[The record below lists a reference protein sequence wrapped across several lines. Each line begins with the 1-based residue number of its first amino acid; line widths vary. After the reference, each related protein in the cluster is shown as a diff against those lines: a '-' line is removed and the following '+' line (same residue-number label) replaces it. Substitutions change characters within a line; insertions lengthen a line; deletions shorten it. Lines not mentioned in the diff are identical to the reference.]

1 MSWRLPGERDATRQ
15 LTVDQNG
22 YTGTIEL
29 LVPLHEVDPIYDPYA
44 RGFPRI
50 GDLWPG
56 MEQPQLRCTRIRLAD
71 VGVYADGQV
80 GCAVTVEYATNS
92 DLGDGYTP
100 FYRVTV
106 DGGVETLEAG
116 TGGWTW
122 ETTGTPVTD
131 RLQLLSQR
139 CDIRVSGHIV
149 GPVDEAPMLACL
161 GCVNDRRFLGR
172 PSGTLRL
179 ESYSWR
185 PVYDDR
191 GAVTAYGVE
200 YTFQYRAREWNLLW
214 RDALQARGADGRALH
229 WQNEDDTQP
238 TYTTDPER
246 IGTPIWVNE
255 YPTAN
260 SNPAGTG
267 DWDRPLA
274 GGEPL
279 YEAVDFAFLLGIPPR
294 DGDDPAGEPEPEP
307 EP

>member
-29 LVPLHEVDPIYDPYA
+29 LVPMDEVDPVYDPYG

-56 MEQPQLRCTRIRLAD
+56 MEQPQLRCTRIRITDAGMLAN
-71 VGVYADGQV
+71 GQV
-80 GCAVTVEYATNS
+80 KCAVSVEYATNT
-92 DLGDGYTP
+92 DLGDGFTP

-106 DGGVETLEAG
+106 DGGVETLAAG
-116 TGGWTW
+116 TGGWVW
-122 ETTGTPVTD
+122 ESTGTPVTED
-131 RLQLLSQR
+131 LQLLSQR

-172 PSGTLRL
+172 PANTLRL

-191 GAVTAYGVE
+191 GLVIAYDVE
-200 YTFQYRAREWNLLW
+200 YMFQYRSRDWNMMW
-214 RDALQARGADGRALH
+214 RSAVQARGSDGRLLH

-238 TYTTDPER
+238 TYTTDPEK

-255 YPTAN
+255 YPTPN
-260 SNPAGTG
+260 SNPAGVG

-274 GGEPL
+274 GGEPV
-279 YEAVDFAFLLGIPPR
+279 YTAVDFAGVLGIPPR
-294 DGDDPAGEPEPEP
+294 AGDDPAGEPEVEP
-307 EP
+307 